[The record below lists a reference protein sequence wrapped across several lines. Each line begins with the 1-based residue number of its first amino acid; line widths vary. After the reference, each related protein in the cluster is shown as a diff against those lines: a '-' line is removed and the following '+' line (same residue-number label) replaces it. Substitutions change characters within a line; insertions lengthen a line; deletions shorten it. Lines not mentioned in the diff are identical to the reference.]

1 MKRAPA
7 DIKTEA
13 ALRAQPGEYAE
24 IMTVSALARYLR
36 CNRHTLYKL
45 LKEGKI
51 PALRIGGGWRF
62 RRSNIDRWMANG
74 GGRN

>member
-1 MKRAPA
+1 MKRASA
-7 DIKTEA
+7 DLKTE
-13 ALRAQPGEYAE
+13 E
-24 IMTVSALARYLR
+24 IMTISAFARYLR

-62 RRSNIDRWMANG
+62 RRSDIDRWIAKG